1 MSILRLPHAKPRT
14 ILFDWH
20 ATLVDTLDA
29 MYHAVDDVLPKL
41 VQLGLIERLVPAEES
56 RTVEDSK
63 LVKYVRNHARLH
75 PRIKSE
81 RKISRTDI
89 FEVLFGRDHEAK
101 RIAHREFDDCYRHHV
116 TGAVPMEGEIP
127 EFLQLLRGLHIKLG
141 VISNRKREFMERE
154 VANVSGD
161 DWGPLFDTMAC
172 GDDVAHRKPSPDLLI
187 RAMEN
192 LGVSPDTSCWYVGD
206 STTDVV
212 AAKEANVTAIFY
224 NGACWN
230 QHWIDKIFPGTVR
243 HPHKPDAVVGDF
255 PELAKLVMRFTNL
268 EAAGQA
274 TDRTHS
280 TAAGT
285 YGISP
290 TR

>member
-1 MSILRLPHAKPRT
+1 VSILQLPHAKPHT

-41 VQLGLIERLVPAEES
+41 VELGLIERLVPADES
-56 RTVEDSK
+56 RTIEDSK

-75 PRIKSE
+75 PKIKSE

-89 FEVLFGRDHEAK
+89 FEVLFGRDHDAK
-101 RIAHREFDDCYRHHV
+101 RIAHREFDDCYRHHL
-116 TGAVPMEGEIP
+116 TEAVPLESGIADLLCNLRE
-127 EFLQLLRGLHIKLG
+127 LQIKLG

-154 VANVSGD
+154 VANVGGE
-161 DWGPLFDTMAC
+161 DWTPLFDTMAC
-172 GDDVAHRKPSPDLLI
+172 GDDVAHRKPAPDLLLK
-187 RAMEN
+187 ALEN

-212 AAKEANVTAIFY
+212 AAKEANVTAVFY
-224 NGACWN
+224 NGAGWD

-243 HPHKPDAVVGDF
+243 HPHKPDAVVRDF
-255 PELAKLVMRFTNL
+255 SELARLVNRFMAL
-268 EAAGQA
+268 
-274 TDRTHS
+274 
-280 TAAGT
+280 
-285 YGISP
+285 
-290 TR
+290 

>member
-1 MSILRLPHAKPRT
+1 MVSRGMSILQLPHAKPRT

-41 VQLGLIERLVPAEES
+41 VEMGLIERLVPADES
-56 RTVEDSK
+56 RTIEDSK

-89 FEVLFGRDHEAK
+89 FEVLFGQDHEAK
-101 RIAHREFDDCYRHHV
+101 RMAHREFDDCYRHHL
-116 TGAVPMEGEIP
+116 TEAVPLEDGIP
-127 EFLQLLRGLHIKLG
+127 AMLRTLRHLHIKLG

-161 DWGPLFDTMAC
+161 DWSSLFDTMAC
-172 GDDVAHRKPSPDLLI
+172 GDDVPHRKPSPDLLLK
-187 RAMEN
+187 ALDN
-192 LGVSPDTSCWYVGD
+192 LGVRPDTSCWYVGD

-224 NGACWN
+224 NGAGWD
-230 QHWIDKIFPGTVR
+230 QHWIDKIFPGTTR
-243 HPHKPDAVVGDF
+243 HPHKPDAVVRDF
-255 PELAKLVMRFTNL
+255 SELTTLVNQFMGYTAF
-268 EAAGQA
+268 AQA
-274 TDRTHS
+274 TDKND
-280 TAAGT
+280 AL
-285 YGISP
+285 SP
-290 TR
+290 GK